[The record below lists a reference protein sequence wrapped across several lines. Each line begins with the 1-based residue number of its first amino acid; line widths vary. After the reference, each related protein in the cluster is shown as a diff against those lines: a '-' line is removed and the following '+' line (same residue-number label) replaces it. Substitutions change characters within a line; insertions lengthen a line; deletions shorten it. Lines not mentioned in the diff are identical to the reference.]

1 MWLKRLS
8 IRKAYLM
15 YLKEFF
21 CPVSKNT
28 GYVAR
33 HAWSYLCEGK
43 VLTNVTF
50 LNRVGRCQKLSVK
63 VKGLFNLKKCRF
75 TVNTGRYLCVLR
87 CLFLYIAL
95 QNL

>member
-1 MWLKRLS
+1 MWLMMSS

-15 YLKEFF
+15 YWKEFF
-21 CPVSKNT
+21 CPVSNNT

-63 VKGLFNLKKCRF
+63 VKGCS
-75 TVNTGRYLCVLR
+75 
-87 CLFLYIAL
+87 I
-95 QNL
+95 